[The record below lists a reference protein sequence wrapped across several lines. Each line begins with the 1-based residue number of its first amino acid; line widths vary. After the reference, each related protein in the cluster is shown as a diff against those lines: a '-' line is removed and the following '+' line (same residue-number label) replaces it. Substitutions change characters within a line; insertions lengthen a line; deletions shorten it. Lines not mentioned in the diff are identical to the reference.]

1 MECGAAMTESES
13 ELVAAARAAMRNAHA
28 PYSRF
33 AVGAAVR
40 LTDGAIVTG
49 SNLENA
55 SYGLSLCAET
65 VAIAAANAQ
74 GRLADI
80 EAIAL
85 AGGTIGEDGR
95 ISGREAT
102 TPCGRCRQVINEA
115 EQMAGRYIPILC
127 ASAEAGPVER
137 HSLAELLP
145 HAFGPANL
153 GVTAGGWTHMA
164 SDSIEAKDA

>member
-1 MECGAAMTESES
+1 MTDFSPS
-13 ELVAAARAAMRNAHA
+13 PSALALVTSARAAMHHAHA

-40 LTDGAIVTG
+40 LTDGAIIQG
-49 SNLENA
+49 SNFENA

-80 EAIAL
+80 EAIAV
-85 AGGTIGEDGR
+85 AGGAIEASGR
-95 ISGREAT
+95 IGGSAVIM
-102 TPCGRCRQVINEA
+102 PCGRCRQILNEA
-115 EQMAGRYIPILC
+115 EQMAGRTLSILC
-127 ASAEAGPVER
+127 AGAEGDAVQR
-137 HSLAELLP
+137 HSVAGLLP

-153 GVTAGGWTHMA
+153 GITSGFARAAVE
-164 SDSIEAKDA
+164 SRDA